1 MLDNLLKGMPGNL
14 QDIFGQAAQLQEKMQ
29 KLQQDLAQHVT
40 EASAGGGM
48 VTAKVSGKSE
58 LLELTIDK
66 TVVSPDDVEMLQ
78 DLVRAAVNEA
88 LRRSREHTAEEMQ
101 KLTGGLPISIP
112 GFGG

>member
-14 QDIFGQAAQLQEKMQ
+14 QEIFGQAAQLQEKMQ
-29 KLQQDLAQHVT
+29 QLQQDLAQHVS

-48 VTAKVSGKSE
+48 VTAKVNGKSE
-58 LLELTIDK
+58 LVDLKIDP
-66 TVVSPDDVEMLQ
+66 TVVNAQDVEMLQ

-88 LRRSREHTAEEMQ
+88 TRRAREHMTAEMQ
-101 KLTGGLPISIP
+101 KLTGGLPIPVP